1 MRTISTNYP
10 ESIPLLTIRK
20 PKSYVFGSAKTTDGP
35 SHLTSSKGKKSTFH
49 STKIDHDYWKARQL
63 LDGNASSLHTSIPSS
78 MRHSIDKEALTAV
91 HAPCETRQTISTKYE
106 YKTSFRKRSFKRKL
120 SVTFSSRTHLE
131 PTKTRK
137 MMRKRKTMSDRS
149 SSLSCDPARWYT
161 RSELKTIQH
170 SCISDL
176 FIHQFQCNTSKG
188 SQAMEMPEDPI
199 LERFSERNRK
209 RRKLARWKMYETT
222 KVVKEFEAVTGK
234 RTSPEFL
241 SKLLCLHSKP
251 MKMDAIE
258 SALKMSMVREVP
270 DPVPLLYMPV
280 NCSPIKT
287 ARSSV
292 SSRSTSTKPFSSEI
306 SSTLT
311 YARMI
316 LNRSQI
322 VQKQQ
327 GLPCRRQR

>member
-1 MRTISTNYP
+1 MQTISTNYP
-10 ESIPLLTIRK
+10 ESIPLLAIRK
-20 PKSYVFGSAKTTDGP
+20 PKSDVFGSAKTKDGS
-35 SHLTSSKGKKSTFH
+35 SHLASSKGTESSFH
-49 STKIDHDYWKARQL
+49 TMKIDHAYWKRREL
-63 LDGNASSLHTSIPSS
+63 LDCNASSLRTSIPSS
-78 MRHSIDKEALTAV
+78 MRHSIDKEALSAV
-91 HAPCETRQTISTKYE
+91 HAPCKMRQTICTKYE
-106 YKTSFRKRSFKRKL
+106 SKTSFRKRSFKRKL

-137 MMRKRKTMSDRS
+137 MTRKRKTMSDGS
-149 SSLSCDPARWYT
+149 SSLTCDPARWYT

-176 FIHQFQCNTSKG
+176 FIHQFQCNASNG

-234 RTSPEFL
+234 KTSPEFL
-241 SKLLCLHSKP
+241 SKLLRLHSKP

-258 SALKMSMVREVP
+258 SALTMSMAREVP
-270 DPVPLLYMPV
+270 DPVPLLYMPE
-280 NCSPIKT
+280 NCSPTKT
-287 ARSSV
+287 TSSSV
-292 SSRSTSTKPFSSEI
+292 SSRSTNTKPFSSEI

-327 GLPCRRQR
+327 ELPYRRQR